1 MKRYALVIAVSIIVC
16 SYLNAAFFTNVNI
29 FGIRPDAILAL
40 IVSIGVLLGG
50 LPASIIGLGVG
61 LMMDVF
67 FNKIV
72 GLSAI
77 AYIVSGIAGGIFYKK
92 FYADNVI
99 IPAAT
104 AVVSTFFKEH
114 ILCLAALLAG
124 ARFNYGLML
133 VAYIL
138 PCCLLT
144 GGICILI
151 HMVMKSMLVGK
162 HKSIVS
168 QVKERRGVR

>member
-1 MKRYALVIAVSIIVC
+1 MFILKRRL
-16 SYLNAAFFTNVNI
+16 FTNVNI

-77 AYIVSGIAGGIFYKK
+77 AYIVAGIAGGIFYKK

-104 AVVSTFFKEH
+104 AVVSTFSKNIFY
-114 ILCLAALLAG
+114 A
-124 ARFNYGLML
+124 
-133 VAYIL
+133 
-138 PCCLLT
+138 
-144 GGICILI
+144 
-151 HMVMKSMLVGK
+151 
-162 HKSIVS
+162 
-168 QVKERRGVR
+168 

>member
-1 MKRYALVIAVSIIVC
+1 MTISIIVC
-16 SYLNAAFFTNVNI
+16 SYLNAAFFTNINI
-29 FGIRPDAILAL
+29 LGIRPDAILAL

-61 LMMDVF
+61 LMMDVLF
-67 FNKIV
+67 SKMV

-77 AYIVSGIAGGIFYKK
+77 AYIAAGIAGGLFYKK

-99 IPAAT
+99 IPAIT

-114 ILCLAALLAG
+114 VLCLAALLAG

-144 GGICILI
+144 GGICIPI
-151 HMVMKSMLVGK
+151 HIVMKRVLIGK

-168 QVKERRGVR
+168 EVKERRGVR